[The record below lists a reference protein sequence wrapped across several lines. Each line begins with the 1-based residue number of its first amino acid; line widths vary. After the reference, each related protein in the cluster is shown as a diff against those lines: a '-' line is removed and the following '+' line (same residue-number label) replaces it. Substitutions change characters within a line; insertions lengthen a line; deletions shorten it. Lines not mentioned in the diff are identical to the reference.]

1 MKQLELV
8 PPTREDLENRIDD
21 LETLLREA
29 SEVIG
34 LLRLWEDTL
43 DADERAERLQER
55 IGLTVAS

>member
-1 MKQLELV
+1 MTSWIAV
-8 PPTREDLENRIDD
+8 PPTREDLENRIDE

-43 DADERAERLQER
+43 DADDRAHRLQER